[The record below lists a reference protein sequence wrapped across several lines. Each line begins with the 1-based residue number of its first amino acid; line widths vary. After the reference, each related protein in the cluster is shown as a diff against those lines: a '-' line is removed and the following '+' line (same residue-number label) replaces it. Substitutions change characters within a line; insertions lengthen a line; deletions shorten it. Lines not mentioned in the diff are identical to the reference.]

1 MLMVFD
7 RKHLSE
13 DISPY
18 TCLLEDCPTPFA
30 TYVTESDWENHVKNK
45 HPPRRLCPFCQD
57 MSTVFLS
64 MEAFLE
70 HVQVEHAETV
80 PESLMMAVMSH
91 SGVVTIGVTH
101 CPLCDSTGP
110 ESDPEFIRH
119 VLNCIHDFSLRSLPW
134 MGQPPCESRYVGT
147 YNLESVKCESM
158 FQWLADLELGEM
170 SRLQLSQ
177 WDNAQISQEGKVA
190 EYFENNDY
198 FDLEAAQDSLE
209 ALERSSKSFSQQED
223 DLDDDD
229 YDDDIRFLQWI
240 QLAIPDINR
249 LLHEF
254 RTTHSM
260 LSSRETEMKHIGSQ
274 HDQALMHK
282 DYYIEALQAQMKKSA
297 YESAEESAKLKV
309 TINELR
315 LKLKN
320 LQENQIKG
328 RPSSGKS
335 ISPHGNDEE
344 HTELLQSS
352 QSAILDL
359 NTPPPEYRMTYST
372 PSSGGAE
379 GQATV
384 SKPDKTSEPGS
395 GKSIS
400 PSENDEEHIER
411 LQWIKSA
418 IPDIERLLHAY
429 GITHSTLSS
438 GRDEGQGTVPK
449 PDKSSGPGS
458 GKSISPSEN
467 DEEHIKLLQRL
478 KSSIPD
484 INRLL
489 HEFRTT
495 HSTLLSREAEM
506 KHIGSQHDQALMHKD
521 YYIEALQAQM
531 KKSAYESAEESAK
544 LKDTINELRLKLKN
558 LQEKQNDLEDGLAIH
573 QKL

>member
-147 YNLESVKCESM
+147 YNLESVKCERM

-297 YESAEESAKLKV
+297 YESAEESAKLK
-309 TINELR
+309 
-315 LKLKN
+315 
-320 LQENQIKG
+320 
-328 RPSSGKS
+328 
-335 ISPHGNDEE
+335 
-344 HTELLQSS
+344 
-352 QSAILDL
+352 
-359 NTPPPEYRMTYST
+359 
-372 PSSGGAE
+372 
-379 GQATV
+379 
-384 SKPDKTSEPGS
+384 
-395 GKSIS
+395 
-400 PSENDEEHIER
+400 
-411 LQWIKSA
+411 
-418 IPDIERLLHAY
+418 
-429 GITHSTLSS
+429 
-438 GRDEGQGTVPK
+438 
-449 PDKSSGPGS
+449 
-458 GKSISPSEN
+458 
-467 DEEHIKLLQRL
+467 
-478 KSSIPD
+478 
-484 INRLL
+484 
-489 HEFRTT
+489 
-495 HSTLLSREAEM
+495 
-506 KHIGSQHDQALMHKD
+506 
-521 YYIEALQAQM
+521 
-531 KKSAYESAEESAK
+531 
-544 LKDTINELRLKLKN
+544 DTINELRLKLKN

>member
-80 PESLMMAVMSH
+80 SESLMMAVMSH

-101 CPLCDSTGP
+101 CPLCDSTGQ

-177 WDNAQISQEGKVA
+177 WDNAQISQGGKVA

-223 DLDDDD
+223 DLDDD
-229 YDDDIRFLQWI
+229 
-240 QLAIPDINR
+240 
-249 LLHEF
+249 E
-254 RTTHSM
+254 
-260 LSSRETEMKHIGSQ
+260 HIGSQ

-282 DYYIEALQAQMKKSA
+282 NFYIEALQAQMK
-297 YESAEESAKLKV
+297 E
-309 TINELR
+309 
-315 LKLKN
+315 
-320 LQENQIKG
+320 
-328 RPSSGKS
+328 
-335 ISPHGNDEE
+335 
-344 HTELLQSS
+344 
-352 QSAILDL
+352 
-359 NTPPPEYRMTYST
+359 
-372 PSSGGAE
+372 
-379 GQATV
+379 
-384 SKPDKTSEPGS
+384 
-395 GKSIS
+395 
-400 PSENDEEHIER
+400 
-411 LQWIKSA
+411 
-418 IPDIERLLHAY
+418 
-429 GITHSTLSS
+429 
-438 GRDEGQGTVPK
+438 
-449 PDKSSGPGS
+449 
-458 GKSISPSEN
+458 
-467 DEEHIKLLQRL
+467 
-478 KSSIPD
+478 
-484 INRLL
+484 
-489 HEFRTT
+489 
-495 HSTLLSREAEM
+495 
-506 KHIGSQHDQALMHKD
+506 
-521 YYIEALQAQM
+521 
-531 KKSAYESAEESAK
+531 SAYESAEESAK
-544 LKDTINELRLKLKN
+544 LKDTINELSSSGKGYTVKGSGTNSQVCSLPNFLCPATKNTRHASILWGSQRRINMILTKAKSGQPLLLSRLRLRRVQLEQLPL
-558 LQEKQNDLEDGLAIH
+558 LQHVSYFERSCHACGWKQFILTVCF
-573 QKL
+573 